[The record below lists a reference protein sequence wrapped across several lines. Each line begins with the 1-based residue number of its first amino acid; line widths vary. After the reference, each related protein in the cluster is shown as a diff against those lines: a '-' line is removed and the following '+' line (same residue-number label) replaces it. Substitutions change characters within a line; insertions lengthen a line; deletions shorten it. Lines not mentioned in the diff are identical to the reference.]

1 MPRFNDSIVEA
12 FVATACIVALLATV
26 VGLHYDSVGLMS
38 YVAGPPD
45 LAMKSGGDMVQQ
57 CVQGNSQ
64 SSFRIDSLYMISIAR
79 R

>member
-1 MPRFNDSIVEA
+1 MPRFHDSIIET
-12 FVATACIVALLATV
+12 FVAAACIITLLATV
-26 VGLHYDSVGLMS
+26 VGLHYDSVGLVS

-64 SSFRIDSLYMISIAR
+64 SSFRIYSLYMISIAR